1 MLTLPTHRFY
11 YAKLASK
18 YKESPMIT
26 QTYDEL
32 LALVLRTRKQGVE
45 LYDFLVRHFHTDTR
59 TQALKSLL
67 TQEQELLQQAS
78 SLYPRDIY
86 QESCQNLQALQNLVP
101 KQYILPDIS
110 TLCEEICVHNFDLTQ
125 SLYIALGME
134 TSHIHMCDIFLKLQS
149 QKLEQDS
156 YLDMLYR
163 LEALSYNHHI
173 PLLHSLLS
181 CTDSHSLLSHLQA
194 LLGQQNIA
202 QVLAPLQTSMKEIQ
216 DIVQKLQNKQI
227 SHQELTQFL
236 EKVNFSLVGG
246 GILGSFCAIIANEFL
261 YTKKE

>member
-1 MLTLPTHRFY
+1 
-11 YAKLASK
+11 
-18 YKESPMIT
+18 MIT

-181 CTDSHSLLSHLQA
+181 WTTKYRTGSRTPTNFYERDSRHRAKTPKQA
-194 LLGQQNIA
+194 SFSSRID
-202 QVLAPLQTSMKEIQ
+202 TIFRKS
-216 DIVQKLQNKQI
+216 
-227 SHQELTQFL
+227 QF
-236 EKVNFSLVGG
+236 FSCWWGYPG
-246 GILGSFCAIIANEFL
+246 EFL
-261 YTKKE
+261 CYHCK